1 MGIFLGVISHLMFF
15 FLFGCGWLWSPHVVP
30 SCPLCL
36 SKFELLQVVIEVNP
50 VLCGFAVLRDYEGCI
65 VDVENSPPPINQ
77 ENVEKTGESNYP
89 LVN

>member
-1 MGIFLGVISHLMFF
+1 MYST
-15 FLFGCGWLWSPHVVP
+15 
-30 SCPLCL
+30 LCL

-89 LVN
+89 LGN